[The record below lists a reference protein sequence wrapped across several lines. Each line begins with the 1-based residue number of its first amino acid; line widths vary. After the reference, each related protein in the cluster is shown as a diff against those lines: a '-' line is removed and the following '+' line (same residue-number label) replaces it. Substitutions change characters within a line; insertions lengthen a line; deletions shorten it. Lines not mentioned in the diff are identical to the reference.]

1 MSARPPEKDYR
12 LPASRRWP
20 VELRGLLRVDA
31 DLDTDVLDRL
41 NLIPGIEVISTC
53 AGHPRGAHIGYQ
65 VVRGSGPS
73 GRLFARRLGA
83 RYFHQHTSFWLK
95 PTADHRGGSL
105 KWFEQ
110 TVTRMERAAA
120 DLLASTQLKLAL
132 GSEPPG

>member
-31 DLDTDVLDRL
+31 DLDTDVLDRI
-41 NLIPGIEVISTC
+41 NLISGIEVISTC
-53 AGHPRGAHIGYQ
+53 AGHLRGAHIGYQ

-95 PTADHRGGSL
+95 PTADHPGR
-105 KWFEQ
+105 
-110 TVTRMERAAA
+110 
-120 DLLASTQLKLAL
+120 LA
-132 GSEPPG
+132 EMV